1 MKFTVIVINQEH
13 EIVNPDNKLVI
24 EITKEMELK
33 SVKAV
38 AQSIYDYSIKFEK
51 VKGRTLTVIAES
63 QKTTDVYI
71 HKIIVGNPN
80 ASMMVMYYNEYLQL
94 IWSGLNRDERL
105 LKKILKE

>member
-1 MKFTVIVINQEH
+1 MKFTIIVINQDC
-13 EIVNPDNKLVI
+13 EIVNKENKLVI
-24 EITKEMELK
+24 EILK
-33 SVKAV
+33 GDNLEYIKGI

-94 IWSGLNRDERL
+94 IWSGLNRQERYV
-105 LKKILKE
+105 KRILKE